1 MWFVQMY
8 LVLTFIGGKWEMV
21 LFPPLE
27 FVVSCI
33 DYKSGENKVIIGS
46 EQGVSHCK
54 LYMRSWKW
62 SQKCLKLQ
70 NLLIKDRALFSRRLF
85 HAARISLHA
94 DFCLKENGSGLQHR
108 FSWRTCKRQI
118 WCYLSLVIPKL
129 GSRIFT
135 AHSLYEWLF
144 IFFILWLRSQAFAF
158 RNPVTLR

>member
-54 LYMRSWKW
+54 LYMRSWK
-62 SQKCLKLQ
+62 
-70 NLLIKDRALFSRRLF
+70 
-85 HAARISLHA
+85 
-94 DFCLKENGSGLQHR
+94 
-108 FSWRTCKRQI
+108 
-118 WCYLSLVIPKL
+118 
-129 GSRIFT
+129 
-135 AHSLYEWLF
+135 
-144 IFFILWLRSQAFAF
+144 
-158 RNPVTLR
+158 